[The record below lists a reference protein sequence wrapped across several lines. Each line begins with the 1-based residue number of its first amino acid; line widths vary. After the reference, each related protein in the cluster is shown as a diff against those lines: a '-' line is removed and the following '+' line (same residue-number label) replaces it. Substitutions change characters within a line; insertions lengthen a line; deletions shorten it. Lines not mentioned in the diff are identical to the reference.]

1 MGGSSCIDKYFVSK
15 SKLFRLQYRHLIQQ
29 NLFTTA
35 NLYLLIRFRICNAFY
50 KKANFLKRNLKE
62 NLSWLTGCVDLV
74 LTIADISLT
83 DQNSLEFIQNLKS
96 GESTGHI
103 PTIILSADAKVPSIK
118 RAVEDRMKK
127 GECLADIWNY

>member
-1 MGGSSCIDKYFVSK
+1 
-15 SKLFRLQYRHLIQQ
+15 
-29 NLFTTA
+29 
-35 NLYLLIRFRICNAFY
+35 
-50 KKANFLKRNLKE
+50 LKE